1 MDGTFS
7 HSYECEQL
15 TEIPGVALPHYYFPG
30 ATTEGGGDGM
40 LVAVRPEHGE
50 PWLGTFAFSRVSPKG
65 FSGILATPN
74 PERLCVVAK
83 GEGYFV
89 TASEPQTWASLGINP
104 ITDVRT
110 VRTHGIIVFADFT
123 QLWAYGSTGLKWK
136 TSRLAWDSLKITE
149 ITDTSIL
156 GEFWDVPNQ
165 ATASFRVD
173 LADGTHE
180 GGVQE
185 L

>member
-1 MDGTFS
+1 MKAAEF
-7 HSYECEQL
+7 
-15 TEIPGVALPHYYFPG
+15 
-30 ATTEGGGDGM
+30 TEGLKRLGVIHSPTIPHSPYQNGKQEVLWSRLEGRLIAM
-40 LVAVRPEHGE
+40 LEKHKD
-50 PWLGTFAFSRVSPKG
+50 LTLKK
-65 FSGILATPN
+65 LN
-74 PERLCVVAK
+74 
-83 GEGYFV
+83 
-89 TASEPQTWASLGINP
+89 
-104 ITDVRT
+104 
-110 VRTHGIIVFADFT
+110 DFT

-136 TSRLAWDSLKITE
+136 TSRLAWDSLRITE
-149 ITDTSIL
+149 ITGTSIL